1 MGNLIPR
8 RSLSPVFAIKIWRWG
23 IYSEAWERGHV
34 CVTNNLSSFL
44 EQRSTSCSSCCF
56 FLVFSSNCACRSA
69 SFFCTTCKSAR
80 FFSRACRE
88 TNTSEE
94 TFQDAIYHHSFR
106 LSYCTQLV
114 HLCWSVVQNSS
125 HCLEALLLH
134 HHFGPQLKYI
144 HMCVCVLT
152 SMATARVALASFSF
166 TFLGATTRATLE
178 GQRAKFKVHTRM

>member
-1 MGNLIPR
+1 M
-8 RSLSPVFAIKIWRWG
+8 
-23 IYSEAWERGHV
+23 
-34 CVTNNLSSFL
+34 TNNLSSFL

-69 SFFCTTCKSAR
+69 SFFCTTRKFAR

-94 TFQDAIYHHSFR
+94 TFQGAIYHHSFR
-106 LSYCTQLV
+106 LSCCTQLV
-114 HLCWSVVQNSS
+114 HLCWSMVPDSS
-125 HCLEALLLH
+125 RCLEAAALSPLWTTVE
-134 HHFGPQLKYI
+134 I
-144 HMCVCVLT
+144 HTCVCVLT

-178 GQRAKFKVHTRM
+178 GQRARFKVHFGGIYTQECSCS